1 MFNIFPVF
9 VILMSK
15 IMNGEGDMRLPPPLT
30 GAHDSEH
37 SRYVSTSF
45 CFEEGCKFSVE
56 IFSFSRS
63 PHSNVIRFYQFFF
76 EGGEICNIMH

>member
-1 MFNIFPVF
+1 
-9 VILMSK
+9 
-15 IMNGEGDMRLPPPLT
+15 
-30 GAHDSEH
+30 
-37 SRYVSTSF
+37 
-45 CFEEGCKFSVE
+45 VE